1 MLSTILHILAIW
13 LTASA
18 LLTCLW
24 AYAGWIH
31 NQRKAQSRLKGRG

>member
-1 MLSTILHILAIW
+1 MMFALKIALLSW

-31 NQRKAQSRLKGRG
+31 NQRKDQSRLKGRG